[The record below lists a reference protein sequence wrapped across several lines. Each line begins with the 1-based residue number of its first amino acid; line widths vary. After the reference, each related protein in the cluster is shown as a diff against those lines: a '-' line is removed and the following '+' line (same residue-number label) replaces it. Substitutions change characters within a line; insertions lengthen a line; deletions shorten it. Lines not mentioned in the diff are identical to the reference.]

1 VPYLLDLGGGPGL
14 SILSMHVRAV
24 LEPTNR
30 KGHHRNPA
38 ALCGQGHAVVPAG
51 VCVLGVGLHVW
62 V

>member
-1 VPYLLDLGGGPGL
+1 
-14 SILSMHVRAV
+14 VRAV

-51 VCVLGVGLHVW
+51 VCVR
-62 V
+62 